1 MGVMLKHPSH
11 DRVHSKHECVEFEQA
26 TGVDL
31 LPFEALEPC
40 RSIHCRAASYDIS
53 LHGYSRSSPA

>member
-26 TGVDL
+26 TGPL
-31 LPFEALEPC
+31 TGRPASL
-40 RSIHCRAASYDIS
+40 RAAGT
-53 LHGYSRSSPA
+53 LREWTVPRLV